1 MKKLCSAPNLPN
13 AHLLRNLLEQA
24 GIEARVFN
32 ENAQSVAGEFPIPES
47 YPQLWVLDERH
58 VERAR
63 QILEAF
69 ERMPA
74 ISATVRCTGCTEE
87 NPANFQ
93 VCWNC
98 GAVLE

>member
-1 MKKLCSAPNLPN
+1 MKKLCSASNLPN
-13 AHLLRNLLEQA
+13 AHLLRNLLEQS

-32 ENAQSVAGEFPIPES
+32 ENAQSGAGELPIPDA
-47 YPQLWVLDERH
+47 YPQLWVVDERD
-58 VERAR
+58 VQRAR
-63 QILEAF
+63 EIIEAF

-74 ISATVRCTGCTEE
+74 ISATVLCAACTEE

-98 GAVLE
+98 GAALA